1 MAELRLA
8 RFLAPLALVAA
19 VIGVI
24 LVVLLS
30 TGSNDPAPAP
40 SATHRTNVTQTTP
53 AKHKARAY
61 VVKSGD
67 SLTAIAVKTGVSLE
81 TLERLNPDADP
92 QALRLGERLKLTP

>member
-1 MAELRLA
+1 MADLSPA
-8 RFLAPLALVAA
+8 RVLAPLALVAA

-30 TGSNDPAPAP
+30 TGSSDPAPA
-40 SATHRTNVTQTTP
+40 STATHRSNVTRTTP
-53 AKHKARAY
+53 VKRTPRTY

-81 TLERLNPDADP
+81 TIERLNPDADP

>member
-1 MAELRLA
+1 MADLRVA

-40 SATHRTNVTQTTP
+40 PAHRANVTHTTP
-53 AKHKARAY
+53 VKRKARAY

>member
-1 MAELRLA
+1 MADWSLA
-8 RFLAPLALVAA
+8 RVLAPLALIAA

-30 TGSNDPAPAP
+30 SGSDNPAPA
-40 SATHRTNVTQTTP
+40 SVTHRVDVTRTTP
-53 AKHKARAY
+53 AKRKPRAY

-67 SLTAIAVKTGVSLE
+67 SLTAIAVKTGVSVDE
-81 TLERLNPDADP
+81 LERLNPDADP